1 MVNLFETTSKPVY
14 LDFEFPSAI
23 GAESGCVSFGEEC
36 LDFDLLNLAGPE
48 LRSTIPVDLSVQVD
62 LYQAALTAIN
72 DTPWVQGVVSN
83 GFYDIVALQDASS
96 SVRGKP
102 AADVLWYWF
111 PRMTG
116 TVK

>member
-1 MVNLFETTSKPVY
+1 MV
-14 LDFEFPSAI
+14 
-23 GAESGCVSFGEEC
+23 
-36 LDFDLLNLAGPE
+36 DLL
-48 LRSTIPVDLSVQVD
+48 VQVD

-72 DTPWVQGVVSN
+72 DTSWVQGVVSN

-102 AADVLWYWF
+102 SADVLWYWF

-116 TVK
+116 SIKIEVN